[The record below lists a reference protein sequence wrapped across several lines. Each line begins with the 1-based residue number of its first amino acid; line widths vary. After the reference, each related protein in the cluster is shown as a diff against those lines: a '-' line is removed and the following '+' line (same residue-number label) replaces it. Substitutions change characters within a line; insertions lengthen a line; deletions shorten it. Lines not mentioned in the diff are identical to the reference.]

1 MSVEEKMMLEEEHYS
16 THFKERGLVLI
27 FSQAHNIPTVVHVYS
42 GMYGEA
48 VVSRLHISI
57 MGVSVTV
64 IFELVLFRAGMII

>member
-1 MSVEEKMMLEEEHYS
+1 MISDSKKKS
-16 THFKERGLVLI
+16 WKCPISPII
-27 FSQAHNIPTVVHVYS
+27 FSQAHNIPTVVHVHS

-64 IFELVLFRAGMII
+64 IFELVLFRAGMTI

>member
-1 MSVEEKMMLEEEHYS
+1 M
-16 THFKERGLVLI
+16 LI
-27 FSQAHNIPTVVHVYS
+27 FSQAHNIPTVHS

-64 IFELVLFRAGMII
+64 IFELVLFRAGMTI

>member
-1 MSVEEKMMLEEEHYS
+1 M
-16 THFKERGLVLI
+16 LI
-27 FSQAHNIPTVVHVYS
+27 FSQAHNIPTVVHVHS

-64 IFELVLFRAGMII
+64 IFELVLFRAGMTI

>member
-1 MSVEEKMMLEEEHYS
+1 MISDSKKKKAGNAQS
-16 THFKERGLVLI
+16 THFKERVLI
-27 FSQAHNIPTVVHVYS
+27 FSQAHNIPTVVHVHS

-64 IFELVLFRAGMII
+64 NFELVLFRAGMII

>member
-1 MSVEEKMMLEEEHYS
+1 MISDSKKS
-16 THFKERGLVLI
+16 WKCPINTFQRGLVLI
-27 FSQAHNIPTVVHVYS
+27 FSQAHNIPTVVHVHS

-64 IFELVLFRAGMII
+64 IFELVLFRAGMTI